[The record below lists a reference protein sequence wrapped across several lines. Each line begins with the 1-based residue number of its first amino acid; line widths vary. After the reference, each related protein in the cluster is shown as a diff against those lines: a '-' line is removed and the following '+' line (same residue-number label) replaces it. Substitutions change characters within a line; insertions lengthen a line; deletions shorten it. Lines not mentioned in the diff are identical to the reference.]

1 MGEATEGNTKA
12 EVNTD
17 HQNLLERPTDP
28 SQEEDHSTPLQDQL
42 QSDAAK
48 AAPHFVTQ
56 QIATY
61 PQQTAYYPA
70 PQQIAYY
77 PPPPMPR
84 EELNKFHRNWFYDLG
99 DDWETSDILRAHNP
113 FYQTQEMLREEMD
126 HYAYPLHWG
135 NINLGKY
142 SRPDLVTPAQHAFGP
157 GYDFNSG
164 DLSHA

>member
-1 MGEATEGNTKA
+1 MGGNTKA

-56 QIATY
+56 QTATY
-61 PQQTAYYPA
+61 

-126 HYAYPLHWG
+126 HYAYP
-135 NINLGKY
+135 
-142 SRPDLVTPAQHAFGP
+142 
-157 GYDFNSG
+157 
-164 DLSHA
+164 